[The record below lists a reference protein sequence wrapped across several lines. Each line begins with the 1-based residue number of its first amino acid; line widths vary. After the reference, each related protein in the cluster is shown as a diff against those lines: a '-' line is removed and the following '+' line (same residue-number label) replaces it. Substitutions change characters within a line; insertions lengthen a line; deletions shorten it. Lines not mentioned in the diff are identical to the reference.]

1 MMNEESNSNND
12 DIPENEE
19 IAKGYGRGFGNG
31 HGRGRGGHSGRR
43 GRGRGRRWMGGHSL
57 MDVRL
62 VEPALLAFL
71 QKKPS
76 HGYGLLEELDK
87 ISLGSIQPSV
97 IYRILRDYEEI
108 GLVESGWDKD
118 ETQGPP
124 RRVYGITEAGIA
136 TLGRARTSLEETVE
150 RIEALLKIID
160 QEE

>member
-1 MMNEESNSNND
+1 MDEKNDNKMNENAEP
-12 DIPENEE
+12 IGMGRGE
-19 IAKGYGRGFGNG
+19 GYGRGSG
-31 HGRGRGGHSGRR
+31 HARGSRR
-43 GRGRGRRWMGGHSL
+43 GRGRGRRWMGNHSL

-71 QKKPS
+71 RNKPS

-87 ISLGSIQPSV
+87 IDLGSIQPSV

-124 RRVYGITEAGIA
+124 RRVYGITEAGLA
-136 TLGRARTSLEETVE
+136 ALGRAKTSLKDTVD
-150 RIEALLKIID
+150 RIETLIKIID
-160 QEE
+160 QE